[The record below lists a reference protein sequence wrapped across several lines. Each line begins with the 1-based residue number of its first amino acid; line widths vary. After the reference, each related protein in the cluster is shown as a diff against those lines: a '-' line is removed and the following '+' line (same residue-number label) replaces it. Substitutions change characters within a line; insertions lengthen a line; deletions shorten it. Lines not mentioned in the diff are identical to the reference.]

1 MIAPLVR
8 ISMISRYIWKC
19 LLKGT
24 NPWKYFQL
32 NAEYFN
38 EEKGIFSKV
47 EIDQHIPEKWR
58 LKLWELPKSG
68 DPSSWKSE
76 ILSRFDFP
84 FFLKP
89 EWGQNSHGI
98 FRINSESDLDKAL
111 QSIDTGIIPYF
122 CQAAGTGSK
131 EIDIFFIRSPENPRQ
146 LSMLS
151 LTESQHAQGEKFPIL
166 SILNDTK
173 YQDLTPLLSNEQ
185 QQELSKICTSIGK
198 FNMGRI
204 GTKCDS
210 LEELCNGNFKIIEI
224 NIYLPLPISLC
235 DPNMSDEDQEFFLEA
250 FTEELATAA
259 SKLPKKKH
267 KNIFWNKTLTHY
279 KIKKKTPFTK
289 PSA

>member
-8 ISMISRYIWKC
+8 LSMISRYIWKC

-38 EEKGIFSKV
+38 EEKGIFSKI
-47 EIDQHIPEKWR
+47 EIDQHIPEKWS
-58 LKLWELPKSG
+58 LKLWELPKDHS
-68 DPSSWKSE
+68 PSQWKTELTEQFSY
-76 ILSRFDFP
+76 P

-98 FRINSESDLDKAL
+98 FKINDETSLDKAL
-111 QSIDTGIIPYF
+111 EKISSSPIPYF
-122 CQAAGTGSK
+122 SQEAATHPK
-131 EIDIFFIRSPENPRQ
+131 EIDIFFIRSSEDQ
-146 LSMLS
+146 SQVSLLSV
-151 LTESQHAQGEKFPIL
+151 TESSHAHGEKLPIL
-166 SILNDTK
+166 SVLNDTQ

-185 QQELSKICTSIGK
+185 QQQLSKICTSIGK

-204 GTKCDS
+204 GAKCES
-210 LEELCNGNFKIIEI
+210 LEELCKGNFKIVEI

-235 DPNMSDEDQEFFLEA
+235 DPHMSDEDQEFFLDT
-250 FTEELATAA
+250 FTDELASAA

-289 PSA
+289 PIA